1 MIDFILNVI
10 IKCKWII
17 NNSEIDEKE
26 GRMLPVCR
34 GELTIP
40 SIGLIRAPWKSIP
53 ASALCMAGDEDEF
66 SYMSYIY
73 LTFLHV
79 EVGNLSNLQ

>member
-1 MIDFILNVI
+1 M
-10 IKCKWII
+10 K
-17 NNSEIDEKE
+17 
-26 GRMLPVCR
+26 
-34 GELTIP
+34 GELTI

-53 ASALCMAGDEDEF
+53 ASPLCMAWDEDEF

>member
-1 MIDFILNVI
+1 MKGGAYNL
-10 IKCKWII
+10 
-17 NNSEIDEKE
+17 S
-26 GRMLPVCR
+26 
-34 GELTIP
+34 P
-40 SIGLIRAPWKSIP
+40 SIGLIRAPWKSIA
-53 ASALCMAGDEDEF
+53 ASASCMAGDEDEF